1 MAFRTKKNASSKA
14 AADKKPAR
22 AAAKTQ
28 SELRSDDLRAKAL
41 KGFHPSVIDWLK
53 DNLNLDLKSK
63 SISVS
68 DIYKLSRREFAGPF
82 DMVVTPKVYDAS
94 TKELVDGAPLQVYD
108 SLRINVPFEKG
119 KPVAVDDKHKVFVQT
134 VACRPLVELAAPGE
148 EIAPR
153 SVVKG
158 DEERQATFS
167 EAQLQALEGVGIA
180 RDRLYNGFN
189 HLTREQKLEIADGEI
204 FPVEGSV
211 KTDFGLVNV
220 NGKAR
225 LLMDGEKA
233 SVVFEPTYLEKR
245 TKDLMVDLDGARIIG
260 MMEVDIYERT
270 PDGKRKKD
278 VNGDYI
284 LNRAGEN
291 LRDFGSSLEPMNARL
306 HKRERGKDG
315 KWNDVYDT
323 VKVCVKVVNNS
334 FYAIPLKENESKE
347 LELPDVRFA
356 KDRDGNETDKIYVLG
371 QKEAL
376 QVNSPEDAENIR
388 KGFGGLVRD
397 VVYKDKDGK
406 EVKYDAF
413 VQIGESG
420 YAEKFSPASTEE
432 ILRRK
437 QKAVTQKAA
446 PARKKVRFGVGL

>member
-14 AADKKPAR
+14 EAAKKPAR
-22 AAAKTQ
+22 AAVKSQ

-53 DNLNLDLKSK
+53 DNLDLDLRSK
-63 SISVS
+63 SVSVS

-82 DMVVTPKVYDAS
+82 KMVVTPKVYDAS
-94 TKELVDGAPLQVYD
+94 AKEIVDGSPLQVYD

-119 KPVAVDDKHKVFVQT
+119 KPVAVDDEHKVYVQT
-134 VACRPLVELAAPGE
+134 VACRPLVEMAAPGE
-148 EIAPR
+148 EIAPPA
-153 SVVKG
+153 VKF
-158 DEERQATFS
+158 DEERQVTFS

-180 RDRLYNGFN
+180 RDRLFNGFN

-220 NGKAR
+220 NGQAR
-225 LLMDGEKA
+225 LLGDGEKA

-245 TKDLMVDLDGARIIG
+245 TKDLIVDLDGARIIG
-260 MMEVDIYERT
+260 MLEVDIYERT
-270 PDGKRKKD
+270 PDGKRKRD

-315 KWNDVYDT
+315 KWKDVYDT

-334 FYAIPLKENESKE
+334 FYAIPLKENASKE

-356 KDRDGNETDKIYVLG
+356 KDRNGNDTDKIFVLG
-371 QKEAL
+371 QKEPL
-376 QVNSPEDAENIR
+376 QVNSPEDVENIR

-397 VVYKDKDGK
+397 VVYKDKDDR

-420 YAEKFSPASTEE
+420 YAEKFSPASTKE

-437 QKAVTQKAA
+437 EKNLAQKAA
-446 PARKKVRFGVGL
+446 PVRKKVRFGIGL